1 MTSNQNRW
9 INYLT
14 GQYDQQTQANHNS
27 FHSSSWIRV
36 HSPPQDKQEQQQQ
49 QGMIIDDD
57 NHNNNNNNKRK
68 SIDLG
73 NGNMDINVRNKKMFR
88 Q

>member
-14 GQYDQQTQANHNS
+14 GQYDQQTQANYNS

-36 HSPPQDKQEQQQQ
+36 HSPPQDKQEQQQ
-49 QGMIIDDD
+49 GMIIDDD
-57 NHNNNNNNKRK
+57 SHSNSNNNNKRK

-73 NGNMDINVRNKKMFR
+73 NGNMDITIRNKKMFR

>member
-27 FHSSSWIRV
+27 FRSSSWIRV
-36 HSPPQDKQEQQQQ
+36 HSPPQDKQQQ

-57 NHNNNNNNKRK
+57 NHSNNNNNNKRK

-73 NGNMDINVRNKKMFR
+73 TGNMDINVRNKKMFR